1 MVGVDLLDLKEFF
14 EPSAVVTLWL
24 VSLDL
29 FSFSLV
35 ISSLE
40 SSSAVDLVDALSVRI
55 AVVVLLLVA
64 EVELGDDV
72 VHLLLHSVHALQH
85 SWECPG
91 DSRD

>member
-55 AVVVLLLVA
+55 AIVVLLLVA

-72 VHLLLHSVHALQH
+72 VHLLLPLDLYLLQALRQ
-85 SWECPG
+85 
-91 DSRD
+91 RD